1 MTVINQQV
9 TMPEMTNAVRP
20 VLGMKP
26 HKRGLA
32 GNHTRVA
39 ERFLQRK
46 CACSGQCEKCKKTDE
61 VTLGHALQTKIS
73 LGAPGDRYEQEADR
87 VSEQVLTTS
96 TNSSVENSPPRI
108 QRFAT
113 QSSGETAAAPKSV
126 DDVLSSPGR
135 PLNPGLRRDMEQR
148 FGYDFSQVRVH
159 SGAAAG
165 NSAGEVNAHAYTVG
179 RDIVFGPGRFAPTT
193 QEGRRLIAHELT
205 HFVQQSE
212 PGVGAKSTKVQRKV
226 VDDDE
231 HLPCRNTPRRS
242 AQFVADLED
251 QAATLAENAAIA
263 LRARP
268 PIQSTQEFLWKRFRR
283 NFNEPRDRCGFIPEI
298 ADRLDAIA
306 RGIRNTEVQYGC
318 VSAGEPSSQCNGH
331 FAYTDPGMFG
341 GNRIDLCARFWAAKT
356 NDKVVTI
363 LHEWAHYKFEPRGV
377 MDEPQ
382 GGFDA
387 AECYSSFAA
396 ELGNFSFT
404 EFEDA
409 SKCEART
416 GSAPPLDSELLHQA
430 CPRNVFLNVSAL
442 TGLAA
447 NVPGS
452 SHFAG
457 VGVSLVFPV
466 TRLHDWEKSL
476 GLRYLRFAP
485 EDDRGAQMLILRG
498 DLAFRRRPRRY
509 GSEHGAHVEGGI
521 LALPSG
527 AGGTDVRGYVGA
539 GVSYGKNIRIS
550 EDLAL
555 RIVGEVDV
563 GRATAREDEK
573 GFWLAK
579 AGLSIGFTWD

>member
-32 GNHTRVA
+32 GNHTRIA

-113 QSSGETAAAPKSV
+113 QSSGETAAVPKSV

-205 HFVQQSE
+205 HFVQQSG

-242 AQFVADLED
+242 AQFV
-251 QAATLAENAAIA
+251 
-263 LRARP
+263 
-268 PIQSTQEFLWKRFRR
+268 
-283 NFNEPRDRCGFIPEI
+283 
-298 ADRLDAIA
+298 
-306 RGIRNTEVQYGC
+306 
-318 VSAGEPSSQCNGH
+318 
-331 FAYTDPGMFG
+331 
-341 GNRIDLCARFWAAKT
+341 
-356 NDKVVTI
+356 
-363 LHEWAHYKFEPRGV
+363 
-377 MDEPQ
+377 
-382 GGFDA
+382 
-387 AECYSSFAA
+387 
-396 ELGNFSFT
+396 
-404 EFEDA
+404 
-409 SKCEART
+409 
-416 GSAPPLDSELLHQA
+416 
-430 CPRNVFLNVSAL
+430 
-442 TGLAA
+442 
-447 NVPGS
+447 
-452 SHFAG
+452 
-457 VGVSLVFPV
+457 
-466 TRLHDWEKSL
+466 
-476 GLRYLRFAP
+476 
-485 EDDRGAQMLILRG
+485 
-498 DLAFRRRPRRY
+498 
-509 GSEHGAHVEGGI
+509 
-521 LALPSG
+521 
-527 AGGTDVRGYVGA
+527 
-539 GVSYGKNIRIS
+539 
-550 EDLAL
+550 
-555 RIVGEVDV
+555 
-563 GRATAREDEK
+563 
-573 GFWLAK
+573 
-579 AGLSIGFTWD
+579 